1 MTLVPDELVPVRRAG
16 AEYVFHVPTSSFYEL
31 DATTRGV
38 LDAVDRLETVPDA
51 ELAGAVSGATGA
63 DEAEVHEILTDL
75 VKLKLLVPAELRGG
89 PAQDPT
95 PRGTG
100 VRNLTLHVAHNCN
113 LNCGYCY
120 AEAGL
125 YKGEA
130 TLMGGARAREYVDW
144 LFDQADPD
152 VRELGLTFFGGE
164 PLLNFGVVR
173 ETAAYAQ
180 ERAGRE
186 GKRVRFGIT
195 TNGTLV
201 TPEISDF
208 LRSIGAVVTIS
219 LDAKGKTNDRL
230 RPYHSGRGSY
240 DVVMEKIR
248 PLLESGLC
256 AARVTV
262 TKLNK
267 NVVETV
273 ETLLEA
279 GFTEVGC
286 SPVDAKNPAY
296 DLDGKDYAELLDG
309 FRVLVKRY
317 VDEAAAGRKYGFS
330 NIGNILKA
338 IHSGHNKEYPCG
350 AGIQMVAG
358 APNGSM
364 SLCHRF
370 VGEDDYVLGS
380 LQTGGLDAS
389 KRERMLDEI
398 ALQER
403 SDCSRCWA
411 RFICSGGCHHVNFLF
426 NGDPQRTYLT
436 HCDWLRAW
444 YRTGLEAYAEIL
456 QRNPAFISR
465 FIDPGWVCRN

>member
-1 MTLVPDELVPVRRAG
+1 MTLVKDELIPVEKAG

-31 DATTRGV
+31 DATTRAV
-38 LDAVDRLETVPDA
+38 LDAVDRLDEIPDGQLSA
-51 ELAGAVSGATGA
+51 AVSGSTGA
-63 DEAEVHEILTDL
+63 QETEVNEILSDL
-75 VKLKLLVPAELRGG
+75 VKLRLLVPPNERGL
-89 PAQDPT
+89 PDSDVT

-100 VRNLTLHVAHNCN
+100 VRNLTMHVAHNCN

-125 YKGEA
+125 YKGKA
-130 TLMGGARAREYVDW
+130 TLMSVERAYEYVDW

-164 PLLNFGVVR
+164 PLLNFPIV
-173 ETAAYAQ
+173 EKAARYAQ
-180 ERAGRE
+180 ERAQRD
-186 GKRVRFGIT
+186 GKRIRFGIT
-195 TNGTLV
+195 TNGTLI
-201 TPEISDF
+201 TPAISDF
-208 LRSIGAVVTIS
+208 LRDIRATVTVSI
-219 LDAKGKTNDRL
+219 DAKGKANDRL

-240 DVVMEKIR
+240 DIVMDKIQ
-248 PLLESGLC
+248 PLLASGMC

-262 TKLNK
+262 TKVNL

-296 DLDGKDYAELLDG
+296 DLDGKDYAELLVH
-309 FRVLVKRY
+309 FRALVKRY
-317 VDEAAAGRKYGFS
+317 VDEAAQGRKFGFS

-338 IHSGHNKEYPCG
+338 IHNGHNKEYPCG

-358 APNGSM
+358 APNGKM

-370 VGEDDYVLGS
+370 VGEEDYVLGS
-380 LQTGGLDAS
+380 LQDGGLDQA
-389 KRERMLDEI
+389 KREKMLDEL
-398 ALQER
+398 ALKER
-403 SDCSRCWA
+403 SDCSKCWA
-411 RFICSGGCHHVNFLF
+411 RYICSGGCHHVNFLF
-426 NGDPQRTYLT
+426 NGDPQKTYLT

-456 QRNPAFISR
+456 QRNPAFINQ